1 MFIGLLLLLKLLH
14 RVLCSVL
21 FLSVVKNVMRKYLCC
36 EMLCLHAEAYIR
48 GVGGG
53 GILVRRSNRLS
64 VAACKCFQA
73 CCTPEE
79 TNMNGIY

>member
-53 GILVRRSNRLS
+53 GGSPLERINNISG
-64 VAACKCFQA
+64 AAYKCF
-73 CCTPEE
+73 
-79 TNMNGIY
+79 